1 MKTLLALVVAAS
13 VHIVACADPIKI
25 VAFGG
30 SNKFGKN
37 LSRASAYPAQLESL
51 LRAKGHDVIV
61 VNEGTNG
68 QTTSDEVSGLNSAI
82 PPDAKIVIF
91 QPGGNDRRKGSVSD
105 TKTNIETVVRQLQE
119 RGILVIFS
127 GGKEKRAWVESF
139 DVLSVDELNN
149 LAPGELQLDGQHR
162 QFVGDLR
169 QHGQL
174 GGYGRVARFG
184 LAWHTCRV

>member
-1 MKTLLALVVAAS
+1 MKTLLALVVSAS

-30 SNKFGKN
+30 SNTFGKN

-68 QTTSDEVSGLNSAI
+68 QTTSEEVGRLNSAI

-91 QPGGNDRRKGSVSD
+91 QPGGNDRRKGSTSD

-127 GGKEKRAWVESF
+127 GGKGKRAWVESF

-149 LAPGELQLDGQHR
+149 LAPGELQSDGQHLTKEGYKLVAETLVPLVEQLLVKAKR
-162 QFVGDLR
+162 Q
-169 QHGQL
+169 
-174 GGYGRVARFG
+174 
-184 LAWHTCRV
+184 